1 MSLVVRGSLRRRLL
15 LSLLA
20 SLAVVWVLVSLITVW
35 ETSAELDELLDGHL
49 AQSAALLIAQL
60 GHEPEEIELEHLP
73 LLHKYAHRVAFQVWE
88 GGDRLRLHSSNAPNR
103 RLTDKD
109 HGFADARHEGKGWRV
124 FSRWDEDHRY
134 LVQIGEAAESR
145 GELVEEMRH
154 AMLPPVLFS
163 LPVFGVAIWL
173 AVGRGL
179 RPLARV
185 REAIAGS
192 DPRSLS
198 PLGGEAPIEIAPLI
212 EQLNRLFA
220 RVESLLESERRFTAD
235 AAHELRTPLAA
246 LKTQAQVALGAVT
259 TAERDQ
265 ALHSLSRGCDR
276 AAHLVEQLLTL
287 ARLEAETWRANF
299 VVLDLHALAAQVM
312 ADMLE
317 LAMARQIEMALQ
329 GEGRFLVRGNAG
341 LLGILL
347 RNLLDNAL
355 RYGPLGSHVVL
366 RLERGPRQRLVHVID
381 QGPGISEDERDKV
394 RQRFYRS
401 PGTEAPGSGLGLS
414 IVERIA
420 EIHDGYLELRP
431 GAGGMGLE
439 ALIGFPRADD

>member
-192 DPRSLS
+192 DPRSLT

-299 VVLDLHALAAQVM
+299 VILDLHALAAQVM
-312 ADMLE
+312 AEMLE
-317 LAMARQIEMALQ
+317 LAMAREIEMALQ

-355 RYGPLGSHVVL
+355 RHGPLGSQVVL